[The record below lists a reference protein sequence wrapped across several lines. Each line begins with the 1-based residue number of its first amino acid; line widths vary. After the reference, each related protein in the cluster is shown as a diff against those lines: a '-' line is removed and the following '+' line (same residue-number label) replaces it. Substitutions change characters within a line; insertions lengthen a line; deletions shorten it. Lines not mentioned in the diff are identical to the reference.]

1 MAGFEYMG
9 QDLDVVSIAENYNKW
24 ILDCFHPYVS
34 GNVIE
39 VGAGHGTMSRLIA
52 KLCANFI
59 AVEPDENNCRVIFHK
74 LKDYYR
80 AETFHGF
87 LSDFPK
93 NKQEINKI
101 IYINVLEHIEDEVA
115 ELTIAKQL
123 LSANNGH
130 LLIFVPALQTL
141 YGTVDRQVGHY
152 RRYSKKYLVDLLEN
166 KLDMKII
173 KIKYFDIVGVIPW
186 YILSCVFKLTG
197 QNPTTVKI
205 YDKLIVPIMSK
216 LERHLPVPIGK
227 NIYTIATIK

>member
-1 MAGFEYMG
+1 MADFEYTG
-9 QDLDVVSIAENYNKW
+9 SELDAMSIAKNYNYW
-24 ILDCFHPYVS
+24 ILDCFHPHIS
-34 GNVIE
+34 DNVIE
-39 VGAGHGTMSRLIA
+39 VGAGQGTMSLLIA
-52 KLCANFI
+52 KQCENLVAI
-59 AVEPDENNCRVIFHK
+59 EPDKNNCQIICDKV
-74 LKDYYR
+74 KDFKHVKV
-80 AETFHGF
+80 FHGF
-87 LSDFPK
+87 LSNLPK
-93 NKQEINKI
+93 EEEAADNI

-141 YGTVDRQVGHY
+141 YGAIDHQVGHY

-186 YILSCVFKLTG
+186 YILSCVLKLTG

-216 LERHLPVPIGK
+216 LEKYLPLPVGK
-227 NIYTIATIK
+227 NIYAIATLK